1 MQVRRARWIAI
12 LAVLAL
18 PLALS
23 FGLPLAGLSQ
33 AADLPAA
40 GETGGAPAPAAPR
53 ADRND
58 PDFPALTGRVVDG
71 AGMLSSAAR
80 DALTRDLAA
89 HESATGQQVVVVTVP
104 TLGGRPI
111 EDFGYQLGRRWG
123 IGRAGED
130 DGALLIV
137 AAEERQVR
145 IEVGYGLEGTLTDA
159 QSWGVIQSY
168 MVPNFRTGNYEA
180 GIVAGAGAVL
190 AILRGDAP
198 PPPPREARQAAERDR
213 EEGPGG
219 GGLLFWI
226 IVIFIL
232 LNAFGRGGRRGRRS
246 ALPWII
252 LGGLGGMRG
261 GPGGGRS
268 GGFGGGGF
276 GGGGGGFG
284 GGGASG
290 SW

>member
-1 MQVRRARWIAI
+1 MPIRRTRWVAI
-12 LAVLAL
+12 LAVLAV
-18 PLALS
+18 P
-23 FGLPLAGLSQ
+23 FAGLSN
-33 AADLPAA
+33 AADTAAA
-40 GETGGAPAPAAPR
+40 GETRGAPAPAA
-53 ADRND
+53 AGASETDQG
-58 PDFPALTGRVVDG
+58 FPALTGRVVDD
-71 AGMLSSAAR
+71 AHLLSPAAR

-111 EDFGYQLGRRWG
+111 EDYGYQLGRRWG

-137 AAEERQVR
+137 AAQERRVR

-159 QSWGVIQSY
+159 QSSGVIQSY
-168 MVPNFRTGNYEA
+168 MVPEFRAGNYEA
-180 GIVAGAGAVL
+180 GIVAGTGAVL
-190 AILRGDAP
+190 AILRGDAAP
-198 PPPPREARQAAERDR
+198 PPPPQPSRTAEGDRD
-213 EEGPGG
+213 EGPGRA
-219 GGLLFWI
+219 GLLFWI

-232 LNAFGRGGRRGRRS
+232 LNAFGGRGGRGGRRS

-252 LGGLGGMRG
+252 LGGLGGLPRG
-261 GPGGGRS
+261 GRGGFGG

-276 GGGGGGFG
+276 GGGGGSFG